1 MRVLIIEDEFLI
13 AKAVRNAL
21 QRDGHDVTIAGTG
34 SGGLDLV
41 TRWRPDVVLL
51 DLMLPDTDGR
61 DVARSIRASSDVPI
75 VIVTARGEEADRIT
89 GLEIGAD
96 DYVVKPV
103 SMGELLARV
112 RAVTRRA
119 RGSTERPAERLSH
132 KDLVVDL
139 DEHRAFR
146 GTSEVALSRKEFE
159 ILRMLMA
166 RPGRLVR
173 RAELAHA
180 VWGLGP
186 EDVGKTM
193 DVHVSYLRRKLDD
206 NARDPAYIETVRG
219 VGFRMV

>member
-1 MRVLIIEDEFLI
+1 VRVLIVEDEFLI

-34 SGGLDLV
+34 GAGIDLV
-41 TRWRPDVVLL
+41 TSWRPDVVLL
-51 DLMLPDTDGR
+51 DLMLPDQDGR
-61 DVARSIRASSDVPI
+61 DVARTIRAISDVPL
-75 VIVTARGEEADRIT
+75 VIVTARGEEADRIA

-103 SMGELLARV
+103 SMGELLARI

-119 RGSTERPAERLSH
+119 RTSEAPSSERLVH
-132 KDLVVDL
+132 KDLVIDL
-139 DEHRAFR
+139 DEHRAYR
-146 GTSEVALSRKEFE
+146 GKEALSLSRKEFE

-173 RAELAHA
+173 RAQLAHA

-186 EDVGKTM
+186 GEVGKTL
-193 DVHVSYLRRKLDD
+193 DVHLSYLRRKLDD
-206 NARDPAYIETVRG
+206 NPREPVYIETVRG
-219 VGFRMV
+219 VGFRMA

>member
-1 MRVLIIEDEFLI
+1 
-13 AKAVRNAL
+13 VRQWN
-21 QRDGHDVTIAGTG
+21 
-34 SGGLDLV
+34 
-41 TRWRPDVVLL
+41 PDVVLL
-51 DLMLPDTDGR
+51 DLMLPDRDGR
-61 DVARSIRASSDVPI
+61 DVARSIRSMSDVPI
-75 VIVTARGEEADRIT
+75 VIVTARGEEADRIA

-119 RGSTERPAERLSH
+119 RVSGDRPSERLTH
-132 KDLVVDL
+132 KDLVIDL
-139 DEHRAFR
+139 DEHRTYR
-146 GTSEVALSRKEFE
+146 HDIELSLSRKEFE

-219 VGFRMV
+219 VGFRLV

>member
-1 MRVLIIEDEFLI
+1 MRILIIEDEFLI

-34 SGGLDLV
+34 GAGIDLV
-41 TRWRPDVVLL
+41 TSWRPDVVLL
-51 DLMLPDTDGR
+51 DLMLPDQDGR
-61 DVARSIRASSDVPI
+61 DVARSIRALSDVPL
-75 VIVTARGEEADRIT
+75 VIVTARGEESDRIA

-103 SMGELLARV
+103 SMGELLARI

-119 RGSTERPAERLSH
+119 RTSEAPPSERLVH
-132 KDLVVDL
+132 KDLVIDL
-139 DEHRAFR
+139 DEHRAYR
-146 GTSEVALSRKEFE
+146 GDEVLSLSRKEFE

-173 RAELAHA
+173 RAQLAHA

-186 EDVGKTM
+186 GEVGKTL
-193 DVHVSYLRRKLDD
+193 DVHLSYLRRKLDD
-206 NARDPAYIETVRG
+206 NPREPVYIETVRG
-219 VGFRMV
+219 VGFRMA